1 MKTLTLLLCLA
12 CVAVMAQQPAST
24 QPTQSPGDSVRN
36 VKQVSGRIF
45 LSTDQGV
52 TWKQMD
58 KGFPPDESINAWV
71 EKDQTIIAGTETHGI
86 FISSHQLKSWHPSN
100 KGLPAQVRIISLATH
115 KQFLFAGSYR
125 HGLFYSDD
133 LGETWTAAN
142 RGLNNLTVRCLYSY
156 NSILFA
162 GTDSGLYL
170 SFDDGKSWDL
180 SVPGAQFN
188 SFSSLNRQLY
198 VATNQ
203 GVLTSRD
210 GQKWDWIYSEGAI
223 YSLAARGE
231 EIYLLDFFGNV
242 YRSLAR
248 NLVWLK
254 ADLYLPF
261 RYTFQ
266 LTPQGRKFFTIEWK
280 NAIRSLNNI
289 ETFQSDGFPPGTLI
303 MELLNTSRGLLAGV
317 ALPSG
322 C

>member
-1 MKTLTLLLCLA
+1 MKTLTLLLCFA
-12 CVAVMAQQPAST
+12 CIAAIAQQPA
-24 QPTQSPGDSVRN
+24 QIP
-36 VKQVSGRIF
+36 GRIY

-58 KGFPPDESINAWV
+58 KGFPHDESINAWV
-71 EKDQTIIAGTETHGI
+71 EKDKTIIAGTDAHGI
-86 FISSHQLKSWHPSN
+86 FISSEQLKSWHPSN
-100 KGLPAQVRIISLATH
+100 KGLPAQVRIISLVIH
-115 KQFLFAGSYR
+115 NQFLFAGSYG

-142 RGLNNLTVRCLYSY
+142 RGLNNLNVRCLYSY
-156 NSILFA
+156 GSILFA
-162 GTDSGLYL
+162 GTDSGLYR
-170 SFDDGKSWDL
+170 SFDDGKSWDVNV
-180 SVPGAQFN
+180 SGIQFN

-203 GVLTSRD
+203 GVLASKD
-210 GQKWDWIYSEGAI
+210 GDKWDWIYSEGAI
-223 YSLAARGE
+223 FSLAAKGE
-231 EIYLLDFFGNV
+231 EIYLQDFFGAV

-266 LTPQGRKFFTIEWK
+266 LTPGGRKFFTIDWK
-280 NAIRSLNNI
+280 HAIRQLNNI
-289 ETFQSDGFPPGTLI
+289 ETFQAPGFPRNTLI
-303 MELLNTSRGLLAGV
+303 MELLNTSHGLLAGV
-317 ALPSG
+317 ALPKG